1 MAKRANVRTV
11 EEKKSARS
19 LQRDATLLRRSPQFR
34 WILPSK
40 IGRQLPV
47 AALGQGNA
55 RTCNGLRMP
64 LTGTDRSRQSLSE
77 KRLSLTLTLTPVFQ
91 GMRVHKVPGVE
102 TGKQVLRLALRQLPP
117 IRPSLP
123 PQLTLLGDLVNLW
136 N

>member
-55 RTCNGLRMP
+55 RTRLMAAP
-64 LTGTDRSRQSLSE
+64 LPHLTSAVVHGSLAVAEFTSVGPH
-77 KRLSLTLTLTPVFQ
+77 SSMV
-91 GMRVHKVPGVE
+91 
-102 TGKQVLRLALRQLPP
+102 A
-117 IRPSLP
+117 
-123 PQLTLLGDLVNLW
+123 
-136 N
+136 